1 MTGTGKTVTR
11 VDLCEAVYQKVG
23 LSRTESSAF
32 VELVLKEITDCL
44 EKGETVKLSSFG
56 SFMVRKKG
64 QRIGR
69 NPKTGTEVPI
79 SPRRVMVFKPSA
91 ILKQRINGNS
101 RQRRRQG
108 RLDMSSEIPAT
119 GRSNRSGHLD
129 KAPDAFRT
137 ISEVADDLDIPQH
150 VLRFW
155 ETRFAQIKP
164 MKRSGG
170 RRYYRPDDVDLLRG
184 IRRLLYGEGYTIRGV
199 QRILKEHG
207 IKSVQGLADGSVV
220 ASFGA
225 IEEAIGR
232 SLLEQDDDGSARHR
246 RR

>member
-91 ILKQRINGNS
+91 ILKQRSNGQTPVNS
-101 RQRRRQG
+101 QGAPEQLPPPIHRQKKRQ
-108 RLDMSSEIPAT
+108 
-119 GRSNRSGHLD
+119 HLD

-137 ISEVADDLDIPQH
+137 ISEVANDLDIPQH

-155 ETRFAQIKP
+155 ESRFSQIRP
-164 MKRSGG
+164 MKRAGG
-170 RRYYRPDDVDLLRG
+170 RRYYR
-184 IRRLLYGEGYTIRGV
+184 
-199 QRILKEHG
+199 
-207 IKSVQGLADGSVV
+207 AD
-220 ASFGA
+220 
-225 IEEAIGR
+225 
-232 SLLEQDDDGSARHR
+232 
-246 RR
+246 